1 MLGSNLLDAAEHESI
16 RIESSRIGGEFPNLE
31 VTAGVTVKGTQH
43 ELQLPV
49 SVNTFDRGL
58 VAVGR
63 IRISHAD
70 IGLRPFKAGLGTLRV
85 ADELQVKFRVVAT
98 K

>member
-1 MLGSNLLDAAEHESI
+1 
-16 RIESSRIGGEFPNLE
+16 
-31 VTAGVTVKGTQH
+31 
-43 ELQLPV
+43 LPV

-70 IGLRPFKAGLGTLRV
+70 IGLRPFQAGLGTLRV
-85 ADELQVKFRVVAT
+85 ADELQLKFRVVAT